1 MSRKVREMEYAI
13 REFMTLA
20 RMFEYRGERVIYLNI
35 GDPLKYDF
43 ETPEHIRKALY
54 KAVEEGYNY
63 YSPSE
68 GIREL
73 REAIAEK
80 ERKIN
85 GVDIEAEDVIVTQG
99 VSEGIRFISAA
110 LLNPGDEVLVPDP
123 CYPQYLLYPRLYDA
137 RTVAYNCLEEEGWI
151 PDIDDMRR
159 KISDSTKFIVVINP
173 NNPTGALYDEKRL
186 REVLDLAAEVGIP
199 VVSDEIYD
207 GIVLEGE
214 FKSMAALAKDTI
226 VIGLNGFSKT
236 YLMTGWRIGYLYVKD
251 NLGDFKSQFMDLVIK
266 MARCR
271 LSASTPIQIAAIEAL
286 RGGRDHLKN
295 VIEKLKRRRDITLK
309 RLEEMGAFIVTKPK
323 GAFYVF
329 PRIIGSLELSDDR
342 EFVEKLVREE
352 KVLVVH
358 GSGFGMLGKRHIRI
372 VTLPPEEVLNEAFD
386 RIDRFIKRHSI
397 TAR

>member
-1 MSRKVREMEYAI
+1 MSRKVSEMEYAI

-20 RMFEYRGERVIYLNI
+20 RMFEYRGEKVIYLNV

-43 ETPEHIRKALY
+43 DTPEYIKRALCR
-54 KAVEEGYNY
+54 AVREGYNY

-80 ERKIN
+80 EKKIN
-85 GVDIEAEDVIVTQG
+85 NVDIVSDDVIVTQG
-99 VSEGIRFISAA
+99 VSEGIRFISAT

-137 RTVAYNCLEEEGWI
+137 RTIAYNCLEDEGWI
-151 PDIDDMRR
+151 PDVDDIRR

-173 NNPTGALYDEKRL
+173 NNPTGALYDEKYL
-186 REVLDLAAEVGIP
+186 REILDIAAEMNIP

-214 FKSMAALAKDTI
+214 FKSMAALAKDTV

-251 NLGDFKSQFMDLVIK
+251 DSGEFKDKFLDLVIK
-266 MARCR
+266 LARCR
-271 LSASTPIQIAAIEAL
+271 LSASTPVQIAAIEAL
-286 RGGRDHLKN
+286 KGGRDHLKS
-295 VIEKLKRRRDITLK
+295 VIEKLRRRRDLALK
-309 RLEEMGAFIVTKPK
+309 RLEEMGSFTVSKPR
-323 GAFYVF
+323 GAFYIF
-329 PRIIGSLELSDDR
+329 PRIIGGLEFSDDR
-342 EFVEKLVREE
+342 EFTEKLLKEE

-358 GSGFGMLGKRHIRI
+358 GSGFGMIGKRHIRI
-372 VTLPPEEVLNEAFD
+372 VTLPPERELNEAFD
-386 RIDRFIKRHSI
+386 RISRFIKRHTL
-397 TAR
+397 TA